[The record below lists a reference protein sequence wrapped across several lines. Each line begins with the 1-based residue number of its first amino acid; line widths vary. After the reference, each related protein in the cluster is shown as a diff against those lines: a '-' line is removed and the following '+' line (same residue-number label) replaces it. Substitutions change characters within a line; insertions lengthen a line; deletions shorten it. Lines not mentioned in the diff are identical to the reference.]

1 MIRMLAMYADP
12 CAVLLC
18 VAVLSG
24 GCSRPTGKREVV
36 VVYTALDQIYS
47 EPILRRFETA
57 TGIRAAA
64 VYDTEASK
72 TIGLVNRIIAEAK
85 TPRCD
90 VFWNN
95 EIGRTLV
102 LKDKG
107 LLSAYRSP
115 ASATIPD
122 HYKDAEG
129 YWTGFAARARVLLYN
144 TTMVSAKDA
153 PRSIFDLAE
162 PKWRGRFAIANPL
175 FGTTSTHFA
184 AIFAQLGAKEA
195 KAFFA
200 RLSANGVVLAP
211 GNAVA
216 RDLVAAG
223 EVPVC
228 LTDTDDANVALE
240 QGKPVAMVYPDQD
253 GMGTLVIPNTV
264 CIIQGCPH
272 PHHAKRLVDF
282 LLSEDTE
289 AALAKCRSAQMP
301 VRPSLE
307 SPRKRFNLSAIKAM
321 SVDFGAIAGAVGES
335 AAYVQNEFVR

>member
-1 MIRMLAMYADP
+1 MMRMFTWRTLPCVPFLA
-12 CAVLLC
+12 
-18 VAVLSG
+18 VAVVCG
-24 GCSRPTGKREVV
+24 GCGPPTRPRAEV

-47 EPILRRFETA
+47 EPILRRFEA
-57 TGIRAAA
+57 MTGIRAAA

-72 TIGLVNRIIAEAK
+72 TIGLVNRIIAEAD

-107 LLSAYRSP
+107 LLVAYRSP
-115 ASATIPD
+115 AAASIPG
-122 HYKDAEG
+122 HYKDVEG
-129 YWTGFAARARVLLYN
+129 CWTGFAARARVLLYN

-153 PRSIFDLAE
+153 PRSIYDLAE

-184 AIFAQLGAKEA
+184 AISAQLGAKEA
-195 KAFFA
+195 KAFFG
-200 RLSANGVVLAP
+200 RLKANDVIMAP

-223 EVPVC
+223 EVAVC
-228 LTDTDDANVALE
+228 LTDTDDANIAME

-264 CIIQGCPH
+264 SIIRGSPH
-272 PHHAKRLVDF
+272 PEHARRLVDF
-282 LLSEDTE
+282 LLSEETE
-289 AALAKCRSAQMP
+289 AALATCKSAQMP
-301 VRPSLE
+301 VRPSLAA
-307 SPRKRFNLSAIKAM
+307 PRARFDLSAIKAM
-321 SVDFGAIAGAVGES
+321 SVSFEAIAGAVDRT
-335 AAYVQNEFVR
+335 AAYVQAEFVR